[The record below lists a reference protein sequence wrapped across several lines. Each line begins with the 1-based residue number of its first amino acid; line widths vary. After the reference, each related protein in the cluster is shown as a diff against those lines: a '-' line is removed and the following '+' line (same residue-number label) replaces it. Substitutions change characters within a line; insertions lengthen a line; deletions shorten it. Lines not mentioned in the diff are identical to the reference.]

1 MIIAIFSVIII
12 SVSTGAIIAFLLCG
26 VRMKAYFDLETGT
39 FVADIFFFR
48 NYHAIKYKAFECN
61 GDFYSQVNSRELKK
75 IKINDKK
82 EHEMN
87 VGTTINN
94 KKISDGNEKIGYFRK
109 ISEKMTVFSEWI
121 DSSHKLKFK
130 TIRAYLTVGTGNS
143 MATSITVSSIAA
155 VMGAAQLM
163 IGDKIKAKTSDI
175 CVYPNFRYENTV
187 LTLDIDT
194 GTGLMGILLSILSL
208 IVKNK
213 KLNKKAATEKTATN

>member
-1 MIIAIFSVIII
+1 MIIAIVSVIII
-12 SVSTGAIIAFLLCG
+12 SVLTSAIIAFLLCG
-26 VRMKAYFDLETGT
+26 VRLKAYFDLETGT

-61 GDFYSQVNSRELKK
+61 GNFYSQVNSRELKK
-75 IKINDKK
+75 ININDKK
-82 EHEMN
+82 EHDLNAES
-87 VGTTINN
+87 TTDDKNTD
-94 KKISDGNEKIGYFRK
+94 KDKKIGYFQR
-109 ISEKMTVFSEWI
+109 ISEKMTVLSEWI

-143 MATSITVSSIAA
+143 MATSITVSAIAA

-194 GTGLMGILLSILSL
+194 GAGLTGILLSILSL

-213 KLNKKAATEKTATN
+213 KLNKKAVTEKTATK